1 MEIFNIVDSDL
12 EGIEKLEERIIF
24 NSNFG
29 GIKLSIKHYRDLK
42 VWQKAYQLCLE
53 VYRLTREFPKEERY
67 GLTSQVRRAS
77 VSIVS
82 NIAEGYG
89 RGTTAEYIRGNY
101 ISYGS
106 LCELETQILLC
117 CDLGYINKEKAQEL
131 QGNVRE
137 VERMLKSLITALEK
151 KISSP

>member
-1 MEIFNIVDSDL
+1 MSV
-12 EGIEKLEERIIF
+12 
-24 NSNFG
+24 
-29 GIKLSIKHYRDLK
+29 KHYRDLK
-42 VWQKAYQLCLE
+42 VWQKAYQLCLK

-82 NIAEGYG
+82 NIAEGHG
-89 RGTTAEYIRGNY
+89 RGTTAEYIRSSY

-117 CDLGYINKEKAQEL
+117 CDLQYINELKAKEL
-131 QGNVRE
+131 QDNIKE
-137 VERMLKSLITALEK
+137 VERMLNPENS
-151 KISSP
+151 